1 MDIVNWRKILKE
13 GHLGAE
19 VLFYFFAL
27 IKAFTNSKGK
37 KKNRTI
43 SSLFLYLCRNLYI
56 DVVSIK
62 VMPTSFS
69 L

>member
-37 KKNRTI
+37 KKI
-43 SSLFLYLCRNLYI
+43 EPFLLFFCTCVEI
-56 DVVSIK
+56 F
-62 VMPTSFS
+62 T
-69 L
+69 